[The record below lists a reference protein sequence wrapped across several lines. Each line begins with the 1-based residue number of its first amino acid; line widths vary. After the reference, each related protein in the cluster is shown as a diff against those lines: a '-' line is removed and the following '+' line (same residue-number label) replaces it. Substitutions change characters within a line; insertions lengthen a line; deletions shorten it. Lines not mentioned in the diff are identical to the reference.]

1 MLESSLTDKMVD
13 HLNKQDF
20 VVRDTQGNKVLVEG
34 NEAFFALMAQ
44 DMLSI
49 AEKFNK
55 EIDEVHKLFF

>member
-20 VVRDTQGNKVLVEG
+20 VVRDIQGNKVLVEG

-55 EIDEVHKLFF
+55 DIDEVHKLFF